1 MISSQGKQLI
11 AGRHEKE
18 AKLWTWPASK
28 LTRSRRQKTL
38 QINNYQPAS
47 IGLESNRHEIKSLLI
62 IGKHFLY
69 WQNRNKLHLLRKGSL
84 AQLSH

>member
-47 IGLESNRHEIKSLLI
+47 IGLESEDMKLRV
-62 IGKHFLY
+62 FL
-69 WQNRNKLHLLRKGSL
+69 SL
-84 AQLSH
+84 ANISPIVKTEINYTY